1 MLSVGGIKMFLDG
14 GLEGALLREPYT
26 NDPTYYGHQAT
37 PPELVYEEHLKGSL
51 EPGKLADVIILDPD
65 ILRCP
70 EDKIKDAEVLVT
82 LLGGTV
88 VQGTLDALGRS

>member
-1 MLSVGGIKMFLDG
+1 MFLDG
-14 GLEGALLREPYT
+14 GLEGALLREPYM

-37 PPELVYEEHLKGSL
+37 PPEVFYEEHLKGSL